1 MFFYSYFNCLK
12 NNVKR
17 AFNPERFYLFQ
28 SNKDLILRLNSNFKQ
43 ENSFYFFRQFSLKL
57 PTVRACFSTRG
68 SNPTRT
74 QRGRIM
80 TNRTIFSLKT
90 KFNVLTFIN
99 PFFNEWIEF
108 NYYSDL
114 VIILKKNRDSVLVC
128 EDSPAFFIVLI
139 QV

>member
-1 MFFYSYFNCLK
+1 
-12 NNVKR
+12 
-17 AFNPERFYLFQ
+17 
-28 SNKDLILRLNSNFKQ
+28 
-43 ENSFYFFRQFSLKL
+43 
-57 PTVRACFSTRG
+57 
-68 SNPTRT
+68 
-74 QRGRIM
+74 M

-128 EDSPAFFIVLI
+128 EDSSAFFVNFDSGMIVMITTTYWSLNVKSLLNSWVRLWDHFEL
-139 QV
+139 QF